1 MGSYVPNTKEQ
12 RQEMLKE
19 IGFQTID
26 DLFAHI
32 PAEVKIQGGLNIP
45 EGKTELEVRRDM
57 ENIAAKNQVFKT
69 IFRGAG
75 AYRHFIPATVKSVI
89 SKENLLTAY
98 TPYQAEISQG
108 ILQSIFEYQT
118 MICDLTG
125 MDISN
130 ACVYDG
136 AEASAENV
144 ANDTYKV
151 SRPFNII
158 TTDSLSDAAQDFE
171 NYIMSS
177 DGQQIVEDNGY
188 IKVAD
193 DAAAYEQSDAE
204 GKVVVAG
211 SSSVTPVMEKL
222 KEAYE
227 KANGGKITVEVQQSD
242 STTGITSAAE
252 GICDIGMASRDLK
265 DEETSENLTA
275 TEIARDGI
283 AVVVNTSNDIDDLT
297 SDQVKSIF
305 TGETTTWEDLAK

>member
-1 MGSYVPNTKEQ
+1 MTTEDASITNSTSVMMTTVAGDENAIGYISLGSLNDTVK
-12 RQEMLKE
+12 
-19 IGFQTID
+19 
-26 DLFAHI
+26 A
-32 PAEVKIQGGLNIP
+32 VKI
-45 EGKTELEVRRDM
+45 
-57 ENIAAKNQVFKT
+57 
-69 IFRGAG
+69 
-75 AYRHFIPATVKSVI
+75 
-89 SKENLLTAY
+89 
-98 TPYQAEISQG
+98 
-108 ILQSIFEYQT
+108 
-118 MICDLTG
+118 
-125 MDISN
+125 
-130 ACVYDG
+130 DG

-193 DAAAYEQSDAE
+193 DAAAYEQSEAE